1 MNMETVNETIKEFSA
16 LTASRLSGV
25 VGEASK
31 LCSVRIVIL
40 LLTVM
45 TTMTA
50 GAQDNNWSSNV
61 NDNYD
66 LFQDYYTE
74 NTFEINTAAD
84 FANFA
89 SFVND
94 GHDFEGKTVKL
105 GDDIDLG
112 MVESCACAAILTGDE
127 DREVGGIVG
136 INAGTVRNCYFVGQ
150 YSDYIDHV
158 IYGDD
163 NYGLGTMKD
172 CYYYGEYFQGKDR
185 ECEQVFRISLLASCT
200 ITAVDD
206 ENNPIGIRAGQA
218 FYVPESAIVTL
229 TLDDPSSDF
238 DVYDSDGE
246 HVYVDAGQ
254 FSMPCNDVTLTTSDI
269 TVFRGMGTKNEPF
282 LIETADDLE
291 KMAIC
296 INSGLYSKAFF
307 RLENKID
314 YDTDGLGDEES
325 NFTLR
330 AWWRPL
336 RRPRGQGN
344 GQYEQHPR
352 LLHGCHGDY
361 QRLVHRRHPGSRHHI
376 GHHHLQQLHPRH
388 PQSRLYRHL
397 LRRGR

>member
-66 LFQDYYTE
+66 LFQYNYTE

-105 GDDIDLG
+105 GDDIDLSAHFWDLLIGRYSDCCFKGTFDGNGKVIKGLVTPDTGSDNGLFGYNEGTVQNVILDASCSITGEGDLGGIVNYNYG

-150 YSDYIDHV
+150 YSNYIDHV
-158 IYGDD
+158 IYGDN
-163 NYGLGTMKD
+163 NYDQGTMEN
-172 CYYYGEYFQGKDR
+172 CYYYGDDFWGKDR
-185 ECEQVFRISLLASCT
+185 ECEQYSASRYWPLVPSPLWITKT
-200 ITAVDD
+200 I
-206 ENNPIGIRAGQA
+206 P
-218 FYVPESAIVTL
+218 SASA
-229 TLDDPSSDF
+229 P
-238 DVYDSDGE
+238 
-246 HVYVDAGQ
+246 AKR
-254 FSMPCNDVTLTTSDI
+254 SMCQN
-269 TVFRGMGTKNEPF
+269 
-282 LIETADDLE
+282 
-291 KMAIC
+291 
-296 INSGLYSKAFF
+296 
-307 RLENKID
+307 RL
-314 YDTDGLGDEES
+314 
-325 NFTLR
+325 
-330 AWWRPL
+330 
-336 RRPRGQGN
+336 
-344 GQYEQHPR
+344 
-352 LLHGCHGDY
+352 
-361 QRLVHRRHPGSRHHI
+361 
-376 GHHHLQQLHPRH
+376 
-388 PQSRLYRHL
+388 
-397 LRRGR
+397 